1 MRFCNFLTRCNSS
14 TMKGILQA
22 GMQLGAR
29 SNACWSSHELTSMKG
44 LAHSHIFKQDLLNG
58 KRIDHS
64 HFVMDFK
71 NRHLHYWEPFSS
83 AHLQDRKSKIV
94 SN

>member
-1 MRFCNFLTRCNSS
+1 
-14 TMKGILQA
+14 
-22 GMQLGAR
+22 
-29 SNACWSSHELTSMKG
+29 MKG